1 MPVIQSMTAFACH
14 ALTADWGVATWE
26 IKTVNHR
33 YLDISI
39 RLPEALRALEMAARD
54 QIKQNLARGKVEV
67 SLHWQVKDEQALALT
82 VDHAMVRALVAAGDA
97 VTRVTDSAYSLRA
110 ADILQWPGIVN
121 QTTLVNDHMRQDVL
135 AGLASA
141 LQQLVV
147 GRQQE
152 GQQLSQLLHERVQQ
166 LLGHIALARQAQA
179 AELIAQR
186 ARLQER
192 FAQAQVTL
200 DPTRLE
206 QEMVMLANK
215 MDIAEELD
223 RLEIHLQQMQQMLM
237 RGGVC
242 GRRLDF
248 LLQELNREA
257 NTLGAKALHVDV
269 TQASIEIKVL
279 IEQLREQVQNIE

>member
-1 MPVIQSMTAFACH
+1 MIQSMTAFARH

-33 YLDISI
+33 YLDIGI
-39 RLPEALRALEMAARD
+39 RLPDALRALEMAVRD
-54 QIKQNLARGKVEV
+54 QIRQNLARGKVEAN
-67 SLHWQVKDEQALALT
+67 LYWQVKDEQALALT
-82 VDHAMVRALVAAGDA
+82 VDHAMVRALVTAGDA
-97 VTRVTDSAYSLRA
+97 VAQVADNAYPLPT
-110 ADILQWPGIVN
+110 ADILRWPGIVS
-121 QTTLVNDHMRQDVL
+121 QTTQVSDDMRQDVL
-135 AGLASA
+135 TGLTNA
-141 LQQLVV
+141 LQQLMTH
-147 GRQQE
+147 RQQE
-152 GQQLSQLLHERVQQ
+152 GQQLSQLLHERIQQ
-166 LLGHIALARQAQA
+166 MLAHITPARQAQA

-200 DPTRLE
+200 EPARLE

-223 RLEIHLQQMQQMLM
+223 RLEIHLQQMRQVLTQ
-237 RGGVC
+237 GGVC

-257 NTLGAKALHVDV
+257 NTLGAKALHEDV

>member
-1 MPVIQSMTAFACH
+1 MIQSMTAFARH

-33 YLDISI
+33 YLDIGI
-39 RLPEALRALEMAARD
+39 RLPDALRALEMTVRD
-54 QIKQNLARGKVEV
+54 QIRQNLARGKVEA
-67 SLHWQVKDEQALALT
+67 SLYWQVKDEQALALT
-82 VDHAMVRALVAAGDA
+82 VDHAMVRALVTAGDA
-97 VTRVTDSAYSLRA
+97 VAQVADNAYPLQT
-110 ADILQWPGIVN
+110 ADILRWPGIVS
-121 QTTLVNDHMRQDVL
+121 QTTQVSDDMRQDVL
-135 AGLASA
+135 TGLTNA
-141 LQQLVV
+141 LQQLMTH
-147 GRQQE
+147 RQQE
-152 GQQLSQLLHERVQQ
+152 GQQLSQLLHERIQQ
-166 LLGHIALARQAQA
+166 MLAHITPARQAQA

-200 DPTRLE
+200 EPTRLE

-223 RLEIHLQQMQQMLM
+223 RLEIHLQQMRQVLTQ
-237 RGGVC
+237 GGVC

-257 NTLGAKALHVDV
+257 NTLGAKALHEDV